1 MIEIDSI
8 SKNYGHIEALQ
19 DVSFK
24 MEENEFAIL
33 IGHSGAGKSTLVKML
48 IREERPTRGHIYV
61 ADKDI
66 TQLKPNEVPY
76 YRRRIGVVFQDFKLL
91 PKKNVWENVAFAL
104 EVCGVPN
111 KEIQRKVPAILELVG
126 LEDRAQNFPN
136 ELSGGEK
143 QRVAIARAVVNG
155 PKLLIADEPTG
166 NLDPKTGWEI
176 IELLKEINNRGTIVL
191 LATHDSK
198 VVDKLKKRVIKM
210 EEGTVVSD
218 KKKGQYSS

>member
-1 MIEIDSI
+1 MIELDSI
-8 SKNYGHIEALQ
+8 TKNYGHIEALQ

-66 TQLKPNEVPY
+66 TQLKPAEVPF

-91 PKKNVWENVAFAL
+91 PKKNVRENVAFAL

-126 LEDRAQNFPN
+126 LEDRAQNFPD

-176 IELLKEINNRGTIVL
+176 IELLKEINDRGTIVL

-210 EEGTVVSD
+210 EGGKIVSD
-218 KKKGQYSS
+218 KKKGGYSS